1 MSMGRNAETK
11 KGNHQSYGASMFV
24 SFPKLRKNRIG
35 GDILFKAAGDDGNIP
50 SATPNLGDQ
59 LKSMGIANREQ
70 VDSISYFKLGPDGEK
85 LEPGEVII
93 QISVPKAFQ
102 REISIE
108 VFGTSGP
115 ECMKAV
121 EPIAELLDLE
131 LISFTPKKDFYENN
145 SDDSETV
152 IINKDLKLNE
162 GIMPSDQINEEN
174 KDTLG
179 ETW

>member
-1 MSMGRNAETK
+1 
-11 KGNHQSYGASMFV
+11 
-24 SFPKLRKNRIG
+24 
-35 GDILFKAAGDDGNIP
+35 
-50 SATPNLGDQ
+50 
-59 LKSMGIANREQ
+59 MGIANREQ